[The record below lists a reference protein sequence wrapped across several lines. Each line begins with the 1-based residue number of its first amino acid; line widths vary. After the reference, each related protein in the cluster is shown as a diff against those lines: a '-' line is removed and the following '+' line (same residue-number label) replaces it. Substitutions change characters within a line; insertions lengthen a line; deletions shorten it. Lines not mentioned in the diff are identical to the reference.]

1 MRKHRDSREWKSI
14 LQSDP
19 SQCYICGR
27 RTMLERHHVIGGNS
41 RWKSE
46 EDGLYI
52 ACCRPDHE
60 YITNHPNSE
69 LDISLKRDA
78 QRKWMQHYDK
88 TLAEFMERYGRDY
101 ASKQPRDMETST
113 WI

>member
-60 YITNHPNSE
+60 HITRHPNGD
-69 LDISLKRDA
+69 LDRSLKKEA
-78 QRKWMQHYDK
+78 QRKWCEYYGK
-88 TLAEFMERYGRDY
+88 TKEEFRERYGRLYDWNE
-101 ASKQPRDMETST
+101 D
-113 WI
+113 